1 VCVPVPNADGLI
13 VLCEEELSQ
22 GPGDITAHP
31 EEYSGIVHGVDNRI
45 LVWIDTSIRQEALEY
60 QMWQK

>member
-1 VCVPVPNADGLI
+1 VCVPVPDADRLV

-31 EEYSGIVHGVDNRI
+31 EEYSGIVHGVDNGI
-45 LVWIDTSIRQEALEY
+45 LVRIDKSIRQEALEY